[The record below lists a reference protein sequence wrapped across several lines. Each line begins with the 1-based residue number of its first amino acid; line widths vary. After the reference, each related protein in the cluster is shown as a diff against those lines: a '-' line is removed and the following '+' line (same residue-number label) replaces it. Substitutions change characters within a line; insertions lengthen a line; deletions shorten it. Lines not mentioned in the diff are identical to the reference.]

1 MSPIGRPRKEVDFEV
16 LYDMASSGLSQKDM
30 ACELGITIP
39 TLEKIISN
47 IQASH
52 DVLMRYRALQPL
64 QLTALQARVLSA
76 ITPEKIEGAELRDLV
91 LCYKILK
98 DKELV
103 MDGKPSDIKGLV
115 SYLIHIE
122 RQEMALGKK
131 GIGFDDD
138 EVRDGEFE
146 EGMTELTD
154 KIPELY

>member
-1 MSPIGRPRKEVDFEV
+1 MGRPRSEIDFET
-16 LYDMASSGLSQKDM
+16 LYDLASSGMTQKDISS
-30 ACELGITIP
+30 ELGITIP

-52 DVLMRYRALQPL
+52 DVIMRYRALQPL

-103 MDGKPSDIKGLV
+103 MDGKPSDVKGLV
-115 SYLIHIE
+115 SYLVHLE
-122 RQEMALGKK
+122 RQETALKQVGM
-131 GIGFDDD
+131 GNDCDCVEEAD
-138 EVRDGEFE
+138 FE
-146 EGMTELTD
+146 ELTSEM
-154 KIPELY
+154 PELI